1 MIESS
6 LVQEIQETENTI
18 DRHKSNLQ
26 KYQLDER
33 TIIERFEGD
42 INRFKNLKG
51 ITMSAAQTLPE

>member
-6 LVQEIQETENTI
+6 LVQEIQDTESTI
-18 DRHKSNLQ
+18 DRHNMNLQ
-26 KYQLDER
+26 KYRHDER

-42 INRFKNLKG
+42 IDRFRNLKG